1 MGMGLEG
8 AGAGGFEPAQGT
20 PRHAVGLSQLFRS
33 PAAVAREGAAQD
45 GAKVLCTV
53 MFTGLMLV
61 LAYWYCYRSFYC
73 RTGVGVGTLI
83 VVLGILVLVLVLV
96 LVL

>member
-1 MGMGLEG
+1 MAIGLEG

-33 PAAVAREGAAQD
+33 PAAVAREDAARD

-53 MFTGLMLV
+53 LLTGLMLV
-61 LAYWYCYRSFYC
+61 LVCW
-73 RTGVGVGTLI
+73 
-83 VVLGILVLVLVLV
+83 
-96 LVL
+96 